1 MPPSGGGEQFPS
13 IDSVDLTGAGL
24 PQTPMQEAMSRLSDR
39 ANNAAP
45 VDDGPQGFEASVHKI
60 KEQVLPRLLE
70 RVDPEAAASLN
81 KEELTEEFRP
91 IILEV
96 LAELKLTLNR
106 REQFALEKVLVD
118 ELLGFGPLEELLS
131 DPDITDIMV
140 NGPSQTYIEKKG
152 KLIIAPIQFRDEEHL
167 FQIAQRIVNQVGRRV
182 DQTTPLA
189 DARLKDGSRV
199 NVIVPPLSLRGTA
212 ISIRKFS
219 EKPITID
226 MLKGFGSMSEAM
238 ATALKIAGACR
249 MNIVISGGTG
259 SGKTTMLNAL
269 SKMIDPGERVLTIE
283 DAAELRLQQPHW
295 LPLETRPPNL
305 EGDGAITIG
314 DLVRNAL
321 RMRPDRI
328 ILGEIRGAECF
339 DLLAA
344 MNTGHDGS
352 MCTLHANNPRECLG
366 RMENMILMGD
376 IKIPKEA
383 ISRQIAESVD
393 LIVQVKRL
401 RDGSRRT
408 TQITEVIGME
418 GDVIVTQDLF
428 KFEYRDEDAAEL
440 RLQQP
445 HWLPLETRPPNLE
458 GDGAITIGDLV
469 RNALRMRPD
478 RIILGEIRGAECF
491 DLLAAMNTGHDG
503 SMCTLHANNP
513 RECLGRMENMILMGD
528 IKIPK
533 EAISRQIA
541 ASVDLIVQVKRL
553 RDGSRRT
560 TQITEVIGMEGDVI
574 VTQDLFKFEYRDED
588 ADGKINGEW
597 VAGGVRPYTLEKA
610 RQFGFDQP
618 FLEACLG

>member
-1 MPPSGGGEQFPS
+1 MQALDFLRLPCPLKSVCHECKAAEIFVGQPKQRKPLPIYSPFGGSPKSLVHRTSERDSVSAFGKKPGLSVGRPSFGVARPMTGGGASIAQQMPSPPPQPDYRPTTGGGEQFPP
-13 IDSVDLTGAGL
+13 IETVNLLGGNNGG
-24 PQTPMQEAMSRLSDR
+24 PQTAMQEAMSRLSDR

-45 VDDGPQGFEASVHKI
+45 VDEGPQGFEASVHKI

-140 NGPSQTYIEKKG
+140 NGPLQTYIEKKG
-152 KLIIAPIQFRDEEHL
+152 KLQIAPIQFRDEEHL

-226 MLKGFGSMSEAM
+226 MLKGFGSMSEPM
-238 ATALKIAGACR
+238 ATALKIAGASR

-305 EGDGAITIG
+305 EGEGAITIG
-314 DLVRNAL
+314 DLVKNAL

-376 IKIPKEA
+376 VKIPKEA

-418 GDVIVTQDLF
+418 G
-428 KFEYRDEDAAEL
+428 
-440 RLQQP
+440 
-445 HWLPLETRPPNLE
+445 
-458 GDGAITIGDLV
+458 G
-469 RNALRMRPD
+469 
-478 RIILGEIRGAECF
+478 
-491 DLLAAMNTGHDG
+491 
-503 SMCTLHANNP
+503 
-513 RECLGRMENMILMGD
+513 
-528 IKIPK
+528 
-533 EAISRQIA
+533 
-541 ASVDLIVQVKRL
+541 
-553 RDGSRRT
+553 
-560 TQITEVIGMEGDVI
+560 VI

-588 ADGKINGEW
+588 ADGKIHGEW

>member
-1 MPPSGGGEQFPS
+1 LLLRIFSLFAERFFPPLRAIGCEQKPSFNWSVRQEFCPTRISVTLLFTNSGYLPQANHDDEKWSNGAVSAFGKKPGLTGGRPAFGVARPMTTGAGSAPKPASAPAPLPPMMPELPVGGGEQFPP
-13 IDSVDLTGAGL
+13 IESVELPGTAPRKNDAMTRLAERSAGGAEVGATG
-24 PQTPMQEAMSRLSDR
+24 E
-39 ANNAAP
+39 
-45 VDDGPQGFEASVHKI
+45 GFEASVHKI

-118 ELLGFGPLEELLS
+118 ELLGFGPLEELLG
-131 DPDITDIMV
+131 DPEISDIMV
-140 NGPSQTYIEKKG
+140 NGPQQTYVEKAG
-152 KLIIAPIQFRDEEHL
+152 KLQLSGIQFRDEEHL

-219 EKPITID
+219 EKPITVD
-226 MLKGFGSMSEAM
+226 MLKNFGSMDEKM
-238 ATALKIAGACR
+238 ATVLKIAGASR

-305 EGDGAITIG
+305 EGEGAITIG
-314 DLVRNAL
+314 DLVKNAL

-352 MCTLHANNPRECLG
+352 MCTLHSNSPRECLG

-383 ISRQIAESVD
+383 ISKQIADSVD
-393 LIVQVKRL
+393 
-401 RDGSRRT
+401 
-408 TQITEVIGME
+408 M
-418 GDVIVTQDLF
+418 
-428 KFEYRDEDAAEL
+428 
-440 RLQQP
+440 
-445 HWLPLETRPPNLE
+445 
-458 GDGAITIGDLV
+458 
-469 RNALRMRPD
+469 
-478 RIILGEIRGAECF
+478 
-491 DLLAAMNTGHDG
+491 
-503 SMCTLHANNP
+503 
-513 RECLGRMENMILMGD
+513 
-528 IKIPK
+528 
-533 EAISRQIA
+533 
-541 ASVDLIVQVKRL
+541 IVQVKRL

-588 ADGKINGEW
+588 ADGKIHGEW
-597 VAGGVRPYTLEKA
+597 VSGNVRPYTLEKA
-610 RQFGFDQP
+610 RQYGFDQP
-618 FLEACLG
+618 YLESCL

>member
-1 MPPSGGGEQFPS
+1 MSAFGRRNGIGGMTPGARPAFGVAKPLKSGSAGSNTTPQPVGNGPITGGDQFPP
-13 IDSVDLTGAGL
+13 LNGADAL
-24 PQTPMQEAMSRLSDR
+24 PPAQNPRDDAMSRLADR
-39 ANNAAP
+39 ANAVHEQSEQNS
-45 VDDGPQGFEASVHKI
+45 FEASIHKI

-70 RVDPEAAASLN
+70 RVDPEAAATLT
-81 KEELTEEFRP
+81 KEELSEEFRP
-91 IILEV
+91 IIMEV
-96 LAELKLTLNR
+96 LAELKITFNR
-106 REQFALEKVLVD
+106 REQFALEKVLID
-118 ELLGFGPLEELLS
+118 ELLGFGPLEELLN
-131 DPDITDIMV
+131 DPDVSDIMV
-140 NGPSQTYIEKKG
+140 NGPNQTYIEKKG
-152 KLIIAPIQFRDEEHL
+152 KLQLASTKFRDEQHL

-226 MLKGFGSMSEAM
+226 MLRDFGSMSEKM

-259 SGKTTMLNAL
+259 SGKTTMLNAM

-305 EGDGAITIG
+305 EGQGAITIG
-314 DLVRNAL
+314 DLVKNAL

-352 MCTLHANNPRECLG
+352 MCTLHANSPRECLG

-408 TQITEVIGME
+408 TNVTEVIGME
-418 GDVIVTQDLF
+418 GEVIVTQELF
-428 KFEYRDEDAAEL
+428 KFEYLDETD
-440 RLQQP
+440 
-445 HWLPLETRPPNLE
+445 
-458 GDGAITIGDLV
+458 DGK
-469 RNALRMRPD
+469 
-478 RIILGEIRGAECF
+478 ILGEFRSSG
-491 DLLAAMNTGHDG
+491 L
-503 SMCTLHANNP
+503 
-513 RECLGRMENMILMGD
+513 
-528 IKIPK
+528 
-533 EAISRQIA
+533 
-541 ASVDLIVQVKRL
+541 
-553 RDGSRRT
+553 
-560 TQITEVIGMEGDVI
+560 
-574 VTQDLFKFEYRDED
+574 
-588 ADGKINGEW
+588 
-597 VAGGVRPYTLEKA
+597 RPYTLEKA
-610 RQFGFDQP
+610 RQFGFDQAY
-618 FLEACLG
+618 LEACL

>member
-1 MPPSGGGEQFPS
+1 MSAFGKKPGLAGPRSNFGVARSMTGGGGKAAPADQNNSGGGEQFPPINS
-13 IDSVDLTGAGL
+13 AEL
-24 PQTPMQEAMSRLSDR
+24 PGMPAASAKTQDAMSRLTDR
-39 ANNAAP
+39 ATGVNAEPA
-45 VDDGPQGFEASVHKI
+45 QAEGFEASVHKI

-70 RVDPEAAASLN
+70 RVDPEAASTLN

-106 REQFALEKVLVD
+106 REQFVLEKVLVD

-131 DPDITDIMV
+131 DPEISDIMV
-140 NGPSQTYIEKKG
+140 NGPMQTYIEKGG
-152 KLIIAPIQFRDEEHL
+152 KLQIAPIQFRDEEHL

-219 EKPITID
+219 EKPITLD
-226 MLKGFGSMSEAM
+226 MLKNWGAMSDKM
-238 ATALKIAGACR
+238 CTALKIAGACR

-314 DLVRNAL
+314 DLVKNAL

-393 LIVQVKRL
+393 LIVQIKRL
-401 RDGSRRT
+401 RDGSRRVT
-408 TQITEVIGME
+408 HITEVIGME

-428 KFEYRDEDAAEL
+428 KFEYR
-440 RLQQP
+440 
-445 HWLPLETRPPNLE
+445 
-458 GDGAITIGDLV
+458 
-469 RNALRMRPD
+469 
-478 RIILGEIRGAECF
+478 
-491 DLLAAMNTGHDG
+491 
-503 SMCTLHANNP
+503 S
-513 RECLGRMENMILMGD
+513 
-528 IKIPK
+528 
-533 EAISRQIA
+533 
-541 ASVDLIVQVKRL
+541 
-553 RDGSRRT
+553 
-560 TQITEVIGMEGDVI
+560 
-574 VTQDLFKFEYRDED
+574 ED
-588 ADGKINGEW
+588 ADGKITGEY
-597 VAGGVRPYTLEKA
+597 VPGGVRPYTLEKA

-618 FLEACLG
+618 FLESCL

>member
-1 MPPSGGGEQFPS
+1 MSSFGRRMGIGGGFGQAGRPS
-13 IDSVDLTGAGL
+13 FGVARPMRGPDMAGAQPDPAPGEHTPEPGDSAAKSDAMARLADRMNATADAGRV
-24 PQTPMQEAMSRLSDR
+24 TE
-39 ANNAAP
+39 
-45 VDDGPQGFEASVHKI
+45 GFEASVHKI

-70 RVDPEAAASLN
+70 RIDPEAAATLT
-81 KEELTEEFRP
+81 KDELAEEFRP
-91 IILEV
+91 IIMEV
-96 LAELKLTLNR
+96 LSELKITLNR
-106 REQFALEKVLVD
+106 REQFALEKVLID
-118 ELLGFGPLEELLS
+118 ELLGFGPLEELLG
-131 DPDITDIMV
+131 DPDVSDIMV
-140 NGPSQTYIEKKG
+140 NGPDQTYIEKKG
-152 KLIIAPIQFRDEEHL
+152 KLQLSTIRFRDEQHL

-219 EKPITID
+219 EKPITLD
-226 MLKGFGSMSEAM
+226 MLRDFGSMDDRM
-238 ATALKIAGACR
+238 CTALKIAGACR

-305 EGDGAITIG
+305 EGQGAITIG
-314 DLVRNAL
+314 DLVKNAL

-352 MCTLHANNPRECLG
+352 MCTLHANSPRECLG

-393 LIVQVKRL
+393 IIVQVKRL

-408 TQITEVIGME
+408 TNITEVIGME
-418 GDVIVTQDLF
+418 GDVIVTQELF
-428 KFEYRDEDAAEL
+428 KFEYLDENE
-440 RLQQP
+440 
-445 HWLPLETRPPNLE
+445 E
-458 GDGAITIGDLV
+458 
-469 RNALRMRPD
+469 
-478 RIILGEIRGAECF
+478 
-491 DLLAAMNTGHDG
+491 
-503 SMCTLHANNP
+503 
-513 RECLGRMENMILMGD
+513 
-528 IKIPK
+528 
-533 EAISRQIA
+533 
-541 ASVDLIVQVKRL
+541 
-553 RDGSRRT
+553 
-560 TQITEVIGMEGDVI
+560 
-574 VTQDLFKFEYRDED
+574 
-588 ADGKINGEW
+588 GKIIGEFRPS
-597 VAGGVRPYTLEKA
+597 GLRPYTLEKA
-610 RQFGFDQP
+610 RQFGFDQAY
-618 FLEACLG
+618 LEACL